1 MGTSGESEAALG
13 ATGMVPIT
21 EAARQLGRTPWTL
34 KRWYRLG
41 LLPAVIML
49 GRWYVPVSFIASVL
63 SSPQPKKAGV
73 LEEVAE
79 AWFAAHEAVSA

>member
-1 MGTSGESEAALG
+1 MIPISQAA
-13 ATGMVPIT
+13 AM
-21 EAARQLGRTPWTL
+21 LGRSPWTL

-49 GRWYVPVSFIASVL
+49 GRWYVPMSFIASVL

-73 LEEVAE
+73 LEDVAE
-79 AWFAAHEAVSA
+79 AWFAAHPASTGVSA